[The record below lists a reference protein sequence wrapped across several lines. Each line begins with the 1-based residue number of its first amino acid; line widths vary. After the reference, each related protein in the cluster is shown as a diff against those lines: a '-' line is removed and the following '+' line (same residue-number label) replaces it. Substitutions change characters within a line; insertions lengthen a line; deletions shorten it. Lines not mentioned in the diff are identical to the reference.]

1 MSHLKQPMGFPLL
14 LQNLSEAWVHGC
26 DAPDFMTIE
35 WEQDWH
41 MSIEEVRA
49 KYGIVPFAGAFP
61 ADLLEQ
67 LSQAS

>member
-1 MSHLKQPMGFPLL
+1 M
-14 LQNLSEAWVHGC
+14 N
-26 DAPDFMTIE
+26 IE

-41 MSIEEVRA
+41 MSSEEVRA

-67 LSQAS
+67 LSQAPRVNFALATLC